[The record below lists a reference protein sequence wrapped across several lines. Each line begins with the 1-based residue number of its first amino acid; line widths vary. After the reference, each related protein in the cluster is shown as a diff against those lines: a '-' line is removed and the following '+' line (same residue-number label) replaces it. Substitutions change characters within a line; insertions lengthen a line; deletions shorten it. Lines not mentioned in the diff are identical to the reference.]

1 VTTCRSE
8 AEVIAAG
15 LAAGDA
21 MPPLDQDT
29 ADDIAVI
36 LAARNQ
42 AADEAA

>member
-1 VTTCRSE
+1 MICRSE

-29 ADDIAVI
+29 ADEVAVI
-36 LAARNQ
+36 LAPTQ

>member
-21 MPPLDQDT
+21 MPPIDQDT
-29 ADDIAVI
+29 ADLVAVI
-36 LAARNQ
+36 LAPSQ
-42 AADEAA
+42 AAEAA